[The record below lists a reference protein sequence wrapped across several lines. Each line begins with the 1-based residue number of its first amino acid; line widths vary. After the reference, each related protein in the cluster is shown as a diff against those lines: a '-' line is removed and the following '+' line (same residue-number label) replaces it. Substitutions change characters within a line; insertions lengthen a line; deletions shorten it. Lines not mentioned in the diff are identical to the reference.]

1 MSETMQHP
9 EPARL
14 EALVDGTLPQTDR
27 ASVDS
32 HVRTCERCA
41 AEVEELRQLFT
52 ALADLPRLAP
62 GVGFADRVMAKVRVA
77 KAPVAVPAR
86 APLADRL
93 RSLLPGRRLGWA
105 LAAAFTGA
113 PAIATIGA
121 LAWLATHPAL
131 SVQALWIFATQRIAA
146 GASAASGWLIETL
159 AATRIASW
167 LGAFGRG
174 LATVEPG
181 QLGVAAAA
189 LVALTGLSA
198 WVLYRNLIRTPT
210 RERHHV
216 SYSF

>member
-1 MSETMQHP
+1 VRALRRGGRGAA
-9 EPARL
+9 PAVHGAGRPAAAGAGRRL
-14 EALVDGTLPQTDR
+14 RRPGDGEGAR
-27 ASVDS
+27 
-32 HVRTCERCA
+32 
-41 AEVEELRQLFT
+41 
-52 ALADLPRLAP
+52 
-62 GVGFADRVMAKVRVA
+62 
-77 KAPVAVPAR
+77 R

-146 GASAASGWLIETL
+146 GDSAASGWLIETL